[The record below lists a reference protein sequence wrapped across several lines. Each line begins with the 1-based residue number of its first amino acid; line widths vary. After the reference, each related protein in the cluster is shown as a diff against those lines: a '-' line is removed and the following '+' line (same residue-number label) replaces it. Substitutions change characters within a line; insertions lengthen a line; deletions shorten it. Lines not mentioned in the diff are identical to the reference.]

1 MDKKTDK
8 LLADELSAKVESI
21 TNAPG
26 QIYSL
31 IGKAIGKIG
40 AIGKDKTSKD
50 RSGGEQFK
58 YRGIDQ
64 VYNALNPVMSELGIF
79 FVPEVLDH
87 KREEK
92 TTRSGAVLI
101 YTIMT
106 IRYTAYA
113 PDGSYIQM
121 TVVGEAMDTGDKST
135 NKAMSV
141 AMKYAMF
148 QLFCIPTEEMK
159 DPDADVYKDIM
170 PNGYK
175 APGTVQEAVLKAE
188 IETAKKIKEAAQV
201 TKQQTLPLEQRVQ
214 QAIDGAKAGQPPEPP
229 KPETPAAY
237 IKRSLDEIHAKN
249 AGFDFM
255 KTRAEL
261 IRSGTIEDIPS
272 ATMTME
278 QAKSLITAI
287 EKNLREAS

>member
-1 MDKKTDK
+1 MATTKAEETGKVLETKT
-8 LLADELSAKVESI
+8 
-21 TNAPG
+21 APG

-31 IGKAIGKIG
+31 IGKAIGEIG

-64 VYNALNPVMSELGIF
+64 VYNALNPVMARLGIF

-92 TTRSGAVLI
+92 TTRNGALLT

-106 IRYTAYA
+106 MRYTAYA
-113 PDGSYIQM
+113 PDGSNIQM

-159 DPDADVYKDIM
+159 DPDADVYTDIQ
-170 PNGYK
+170 PTK
-175 APGTVQEAVLKAE
+175 PAPRNVDPPANVS
-188 IETAKKIKEAAQV
+188 
-201 TKQQTLPLEQRVQ
+201 KQATLPLEQRVE
-214 QAIDGAKAGQPPEPP
+214 QAINGAPPVPPEPP
-229 KPETPAAY
+229 KPETPAAF
-237 IKRSLDEIHAKN
+237 IKRNLDEMKAQD

-255 KTRAEL
+255 AARAAL
-261 IRSGTIEDIPS
+261 IKGGVIPDIPS

-278 QAKSLITAI
+278 QAKNMMDAI
-287 EKNLREAS
+287 KANCKR

>member
-1 MDKKTDK
+1 MANTTAKNDEAGKVIETKT
-8 LLADELSAKVESI
+8 E
-21 TNAPG
+21 PG

-40 AIGKDKTSKD
+40 AIGKDRTSKD

-64 VYNALNPVMSELGIF
+64 VYNALNPVMAELGIF
-79 FVPEVLDH
+79 FVPEVLEH

-92 TTRSGAVLI
+92 TTRNGAVLT

-106 IRYTAYA
+106 MRYTAYA
-113 PDGSYIQM
+113 PDGSNIQM

-175 APGTVQEAVLKAE
+175 
-188 IETAKKIKEAAQV
+188 
-201 TKQQTLPLEQRVQ
+201 
-214 QAIDGAKAGQPPEPP
+214 
-229 KPETPAAY
+229 PETPAGTPAAAAQVNKQATLPLSERVEQAINGAPATPLEALKQETAASY
-237 IKRSLDEIHAKN
+237 LARNIAEMGAKFKN
-249 AGFDFM
+249 FNF
-255 KTRAEL
+255 RAAREEL
-261 IRSGTIEDIPS
+261 IKSGTIPDIPS
-272 ATMTME
+272 AAMTMD
-278 QAKSLITAI
+278 QAVQLIDAVKAVY
-287 EKNLREAS
+287 EVA